1 MLEGNYFPQGHT
13 SNKCWS
19 PSLSFLQSLYT
30 FYPSFCDSLKRCFI
44 VFIVNV
50 VGCSVYMHVFAPG
63 RVRTAPMLV
72 LIIGKNKLRKNVNFL
87 FSHHFINS

>member
-19 PSLSFLQSLYT
+19 PRLPFLQSLYT

-50 VGCSVYMHVFAPG
+50 VCCSVFAPG
-63 RVRTAPMLV
+63 RVITAPMLV
-72 LIIGKNKLRKNVNFL
+72 LIIGKNKLRKKCQFSL
-87 FSHHFINS
+87 FTPLY